1 MKTCQ
6 GNIKCNRKV
15 KSYIETVQNTLETK
29 PMVCRT
35 NTQTLPRMQSQ
46 RSKTW
51 NRDKIKDVE
60 NQTYR
65 SSIPLAG
72 VSKKAILKNR
82 TKAIITET
90 K

>member
-46 RSKTW
+46 RSKT
-51 NRDKIKDVE
+51 
-60 NQTYR
+60 
-65 SSIPLAG
+65 
-72 VSKKAILKNR
+72 
-82 TKAIITET
+82 
-90 K
+90 